1 MDRRISRH
9 LVLDALT
16 MALEYRCPEG
26 PLVLHSDRGA
36 QYQFCDLGC
45 NLLVTLDRKIGTDTP
60 DRIYINGDL
69 LPLEYEPAW
78 AVEFNKIIDTT
89 NFQYQ
94 DEGSLINELLMA
106 ITSRGQS

>member
-1 MDRRISRH
+1 MKPNLPLKYDYSAVAADGGTIAIA
-9 LVLDALT
+9 LVDA
-16 MALEYRCPEG
+16 
-26 PLVLHSDRGA
+26 S
-36 QYQFCDLGC
+36 GC